1 MITYTE
7 DPKVFTPVQ
16 IIYSDRDMVRAL
28 IKSALINQTEA
39 VSDQI
44 IDSQAQNVTRA
55 SINESLRAVNPCTK
69 EFLEFAVDK
78 LKADIMRE
86 METMRYGAAV
96 TRIEYNL
103 AGEATEI
110 DLNLSISWD

>member
-1 MITYTE
+1 MITYDD

-16 IIYSDRDMVRAL
+16 IIYSDRNLVRAL
-28 IKSALINQTEA
+28 IKSALINQSEA
-39 VSDQI
+39 ICDQI
-44 IDSQAQNVTRA
+44 IDNQAQDVTRA

-69 EFLEFAVDK
+69 ELLESAVDK
-78 LKADIMRE
+78 LKDDIMQE
-86 METMRYGAAV
+86 METVRYGAAV

-110 DLNLSISWD
+110 DLNLSISWL